1 MWRWLKE
8 RAALRHARGERIGFP
23 ALTVRIRN
31 RLFPR
36 KRDEAVGIWRVAS
49 LNRISRLA
57 SARAAPD
64 NRVMAS
70 FEVQAPGARQA
81 AMTASPQ
88 QAAFRGPGLRVLSR
102 ILLCLLI
109 LFAVAALP
117 AMAQS
122 ILRDAETEA
131 LLPDIMDPDRKSRV
145 SGKRGS

>member
-1 MWRWLKE
+1 MCVRRLRWRKE
-8 RAALRHARGERIGFP
+8 IAALRQGRGEWIGFP
-23 ALTVRIRN
+23 ALTVRR
-31 RLFPR
+31 RSRRFPR
-36 KRDEAVGIWRVAS
+36 KWDEAVGIWRGAS

-102 ILLCLLI
+102 ILLSLLV
-109 LFAVAALP
+109 LFAVEIGRAH
-117 AMAQS
+117 
-122 ILRDAETEA
+122 
-131 LLPDIMDPDRKSRV
+131 V
-145 SGKRGS
+145 